1 MRAMAGLLL
10 AGLLGPLGACMDSG
24 QQDVHEWM
32 VQQRSRVPVRPAER
46 VTIRPYQPEPYQGA
60 GGIDPFGAASA
71 PMVAGQSGRRSAS
84 ADALLVQERARA
96 REMLESYPLEAMT
109 LVGTMAQEGQVVAL
123 VRVEGLI
130 HAVRVGHHLG
140 QNYGRVQHISEA
152 GLTLREVVQDPAGAW
167 VSRPVTLH
175 MGEKSK

>member
-1 MRAMAGLLL
+1 MRSMASLVL
-10 AGLLGPLGACMDSG
+10 AGLLGSLGACVDSG
-24 QQDVHEWM
+24 QQDVNDWM
-32 VQQRSRVPVRPAER
+32 VQQRSRVPPRPAEP
-46 VTIRPYQPEPYQGA
+46 VVIRPHRPEPYQGA
-60 GGIDPFGAASA
+60 GGIDPFGVASVQA
-71 PMVAGQSGRRSAS
+71 VPGQGGRRSAS
-84 ADALLVQERARA
+84 VDALLAGERARV
-96 REMLESYPLEAMT
+96 RERLESYPLEAIT

-152 GLTLREVVQDPAGAW
+152 GLTLREVVQDPAGTW